1 MHIEL
6 PPLRQRV
13 RASIKYRLV
22 RGPLG
27 RMAREANEVNL
38 YITGR
43 HAAQCVIHPTASTV
57 NLTINAASGIVRIGE
72 YAMFGHG
79 VRLLTGT
86 HDVNETGQRRQTAVP
101 EWGRDIVVEPG
112 AWVATGAIVIGPAII
127 GANSI
132 VAAGSVVIGDV
143 PPDTVVAGA
152 PAKVIRHI
160 VPADDSV

>member
-1 MHIEL
+1 MHTER
-6 PPLRQRV
+6 PPLRKRL
-13 RASIKYRLV
+13 RASIRYRLV

-27 RMAREANEVNL
+27 RFAREANEVNV

-57 NLTINAASGIVRIGE
+57 NVTINAASGIVRIGE

-101 EWGRDIVVEPG
+101 ECGRDITVERG
-112 AWVATGAIVIGPAII
+112 AWVATGATVIGPAVI

-132 VAAGSVVIGDV
+132 VAAGSLVLGDV

-152 PAKVIRHI
+152 PAKVIRRI
-160 VPADDSV
+160 VPGDDAV